1 MQTLFKNNKKSDSN
15 VVLENSFLH
24 DDNLLS
30 DSVLNSV
37 SEGISLTDFNGYV
50 ITTNET
56 AVKLYGYDSLEE
68 IKSVKGINLIVPTD
82 RDRFETAMQ
91 KVLAIGSVTKEKF
104 TCLKKNG
111 DTFIAEISVTLL
123 NDSRGL
129 PLGYLGVTSNIS
141 EIESANEQ
149 LRLLVTAL
157 ESSVNEVVITDGK
170 GEIIWV
176 NSSFNQLTGYDDNE
190 ILGKTPRIL
199 KSGLHGEQFYKNLW
213 NTVLAGNVWSGE
225 IINRKKSGE
234 LYNEEMTITPLDDGN
249 GNITNFIAIKQDVT
263 GKKKAELDLSKSEA
277 QYKSLFENSTI
288 GIYRAD
294 SDGNILVANNKF
306 LKILGLNSIKDLID
320 VNIDAE
326 YYQTIFNRESFI
338 KTLTQNGKVN
348 GFETQWKKS
357 DGNIV
362 HLRESAIAFMNNLG
376 TLDYYEGI
384 IEDITDNISAKKE
397 IQKQLDILTAM
408 RSVSEI
414 FLNSTDWSK
423 NINSAIEQI
432 GKAVNVSKVHVCK
445 KELNSENNIIF
456 NHIAEWSNSSNE
468 DENIS
473 NLQLN
478 LNQNGLLRWDEELS
492 KNNIIKSL
500 VSNLPEN
507 EKLFLAA
514 LNVKSLIIVPV
525 LLDGMYWGAISFHQT
540 AQNRIWNDGEIEA
553 IRAAAEL
560 FSAAI
565 KRHNYECELLQ
576 AKQEAEY
583 ADRTKSE
590 FLAQMSHEIRTPLN
604 NITSFNTLIKDQL
617 HDKIDDDV
625 QEYFDVIDKASN
637 RLIRTID
644 LILNL
649 SELHTGSFKVKNT
662 NFDVHSDLLE
672 RLFLEN
678 RFEAKQRSVDFKL
691 INNATSTLV
700 NADKYSLEQIFN
712 NLIDNALKYTFEGKV
727 EIVLENDNLNKL
739 IVKVSDTGVG
749 ISEEYIPNIFKPFSQ
764 EEAGYT
770 RKYDGNGIGLSLVK
784 EYCELNNIDI
794 SIKSKKDKGTIATL
808 KF

>member
-1 MQTLFKNNKKSDSN
+1 VQTLFKNSNKTDSS
-15 VVLENSFLH
+15 VVLENSFLQN
-24 DDNLLS
+24 DTLLS

-37 SEGISLTDFNGYV
+37 SEGISLTDFNGFV

-68 IKSVKGINLIVPTD
+68 IKSVKGVDLIVPSD
-82 RDRFETAMQ
+82 RNRFESAMQ
-91 KVLAIGSVTKEKF
+91 KVLALGSVTKEKF

-123 NDSRGL
+123 NDKRGL
-129 PLGYLGVTSNIS
+129 PLGFLGVTSNIS

-157 ESSVNEVVITDGK
+157 ESSVNEVVITDNK

-176 NSSFNQLTGYDDNE
+176 NSSFNQSTGYSDNE

-199 KSGLHGEQFYKNLW
+199 KSGLHDDQFYKNLW
-213 NTVLAGNVWSGE
+213 DTISSGNVWSGE

-234 LYNEEMTITPLDDGN
+234 LYNENMAITPLDDGN
-249 GNITNFIAIKQDVT
+249 GNITNFIAIKQDIT
-263 GKKKAELDLSKSEA
+263 SKKKTELDLFKSEA
-277 QYKSLFENSTI
+277 KYKSLFENSTI

-294 SDGNILVANNKF
+294 KDGNVLVANNKF
-306 LKILGLNSIKDLID
+306 LQILGLNSIKDLID
-320 VNIDAE
+320 VNVDAE
-326 YYQTIFNRESFI
+326 FYQTPFNRENFI
-338 KTLTQNGKVN
+338 KTLTKEGKVN
-348 GFETQWKKS
+348 GFETQWKRT
-357 DGNIV
+357 DGSLV
-362 HLRESAIAFMNNLG
+362 HLKESATAFMSNLD

-384 IEDITDNISAKKE
+384 VEDITDNISDKKE

-432 GKAVNVSKVHVCK
+432 GKAINVSKVHVCK
-445 KELNSENNIIF
+445 KELNSDNEIIF
-456 NHIAEWSNSSNE
+456 NHIADWNNSSNKNGNE
-468 DENIS
+468 H
-473 NLQLN
+473 LQLVN
-478 LNQNGLLRWDEELS
+478 LNQNSLLRWDQELS
-492 KNNIIKSL
+492 SNKIVNSL
-500 VSNLPEN
+500 VNDLPDDER
-507 EKLFLAA
+507 LFLAA

-525 LLDGMYWGAISFHQT
+525 LLDGVYWGAISFHQT
-540 AQNRIWNDGEIEA
+540 DRNRMWNDGEIEA

-565 KRHNYECELLQ
+565 KKHNYESQLLQ
-576 AKQEAEY
+576 AKQDAEN

-617 HDKIDDDV
+617 HDKIDDDI
-625 QEYFDVIDKASN
+625 QESFNVIDKASN

-649 SELHTGSFKVKNT
+649 SELHTGSYLNKNT
-662 NFDVHSDLLE
+662 TFDIYSDLLE
-672 RLFLEN
+672 KLFMEHKLEAN
-678 RFEAKQRSVDFKL
+678 QRKLDFNL
-691 INNATSTLV
+691 INNSSSAII
-700 NADKYSLEQIFN
+700 NADKYSLEQIFK
-712 NLIDNALKYTFEGKV
+712 NLIDNALKYTAEGKV
-727 EIVLENDNLNKL
+727 EVKLENNNLNNL
-739 IVKVSDTGVG
+739 VVKISDTGVG
-749 ISEEYIPNIFKPFSQ
+749 ISEEYLPNIFKPFSQ

-784 EYCELNNIDI
+784 EYCELNNIDF
-794 SIKSKKDKGTIATL
+794 SIESKKEKGTIATL
-808 KF
+808 IF